1 MVPSL
6 LPQRGAS
13 STRGQM
19 PSRAESKEGGVNMCV
34 RCECCGEEN
43 PEDTFDEEGWCKVC
57 ADSAKSQ
64 ADYRAWVNRGG

>member
-1 MVPSL
+1 MSEEEM
-6 LPQRGAS
+6 S
-13 STRGQM
+13 
-19 PSRAESKEGGVNMCV
+19 

-64 ADYRAWVNRGG
+64 ADYRAWVLRGG